1 MAAITVTTDI
11 NQVLNQVA
19 GNFELLLNKEYLL
32 RPLAIETIP
41 NMKERIHKDGAGS
54 DGAQI
59 GTYSSGYM
67 AIRTGN
73 YANAKKT
80 KEGKVKNAGVFTKG
94 AKAFSDVASKKQNP
108 RPNYNRSSDTKVIVS
123 LTRQLENDWAVL
135 GTEKGYGIGFNN
147 PFNKDKA
154 GWVEEN
160 KKRIIFNL
168 SEYEKQYITE
178 RLQELV
184 NGAINS

>member
-59 GTYSSGYM
+59 GTYSSGYLKN
-67 AIRTGN
+67 RE
-73 YANAKKT
+73 AKGR
-80 KEGKVKNAGVFTKG
+80 GK
-94 AKAFSDVASKKQNP
+94 
-108 RPNYNRSSDTKVIVS
+108 DTKVIVS

-147 PFNKDKA
+147 SFNKDKA

-168 SEYEKQYITE
+168 SESEKQYITE
-178 RLQELV
+178 RLQELI